1 MLELPHVLAGA
12 TIATKIGNPL
22 IAFPLAF
29 LSNFLLDIFP
39 HWNPHLGTEM
49 KEYGKLTTKT
59 KLIIFTDSFLGLII
73 GLWAAFR
80 FWPNYSRSLMV
91 IIACFLAVLADL
103 SEAPYFLLNYNHP
116 FIQKIMK
123 LQKRL
128 QFNVS
133 FLPGIISQAIF
144 IILCFYLILSF

>member
-12 TIATKIGNPL
+12 AIATKIGNPL

-59 KLIIFTDSFLGLII
+59 KLIVFADSFLGLIV
-73 GLWAAFR
+73 GLGLAFR
-80 FWPNYSRSLMV
+80 FWPNLEKTLMV

-103 SEAPYFLLNYNHP
+103 IEAPYFFLGYKHP
-116 FIQKIMK
+116 L
-123 LQKRL
+123 LQKLIKFQGKL

-133 FLPGIISQAIF
+133 FWPGIISQAIF